1 MYCPK
6 CGAEGNGGQN
16 YCRRCGVNLAL
27 VGKAVTVSEVIARG
41 DSGLLPKIKSAM
53 GNLKLDEVSEQVA
66 KHVES
71 IGVEV
76 ERSVREKKQE
86 ALQAHESLRKQWRR
100 TPEEQRAHLFGKGF
114 GAMFGGIAMMIV
126 LYVVGHRVPFNFPPE
141 LLAKVPF
148 DLYAM
153 INLVWLFGLIPGLSG
168 LGQVI
173 GAFMIRRTPAA
184 PHAEIAPDM
193 ATAVRTETSTS
204 PLLDATTAEEF
215 HEPPS
220 SVTED
225 TTAQLDYDRVAAN
238 PDRRSS
244 RA

>member
-76 ERSVREKKQE
+76 ERSVREKKHE
-86 ALQAHESLRKQWRR
+86 ALEMHENIRKQWRR
-100 TPEEQRAHLFGKGF
+100 TPDEQRAHLFGKGF

-126 LYVVGHRVPFNFPPE
+126 LYMVGQRVPFNFPPE

-153 INLVWLFGLIPGLSG
+153 INLVWMFGLIPTLSG

-184 PHAEIAPDM
+184 PAVEPPIA
-193 ATAVRTETSTS
+193 TRTETSTS
-204 PLLDATTAEEF
+204 PLLDATTAEELR
-215 HEPPS
+215 EPPS

-225 TTAQLDYDRVAAN
+225 TTAQLDYDRIPAN